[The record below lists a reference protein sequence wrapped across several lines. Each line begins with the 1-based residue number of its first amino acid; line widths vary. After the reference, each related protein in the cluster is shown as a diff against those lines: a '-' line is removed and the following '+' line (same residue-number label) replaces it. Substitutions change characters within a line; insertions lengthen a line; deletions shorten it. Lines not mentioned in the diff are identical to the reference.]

1 MACIV
6 KSRHPNGTTYVYEVS
21 QIKWDPVKK
30 MSVPK
35 RHLIGKIDPVTGE
48 TVPTGRRGRPRKDA
62 RQNVARVASAGPSPE
77 TGRFS
82 DEASVILEAVA
93 DRKRQQRTVCS
104 QARDEFVRLQRV
116 KMELRKAEAA
126 LDELIVAVQQSV

>member
-1 MACIV
+1 MSCRV
-6 KSRHPNGTTYVYEVS
+6 RSRHPNGTIYIYES
-21 QIKWDPVKK
+21 RSRWDPEKR

-48 TVPTGRRGRPRKDA
+48 MVPTGRRGRPRKDA
-62 RQNVARVASAGPSPE
+62 RQNVAQVASAGPSPE
-77 TGRFS
+77 MGRFS

-93 DRKRQQRTVCS
+93 ERKRQRQTACS

-126 LDELIVAVQQSV
+126 LDELIIAVQQSL